1 MENNEI
7 LNQFIQIL
15 MPVLATFITG
25 VFTYIGN
32 KKKNAYQKKI
42 NDETAKTVVKDVV
55 RFVEQ
60 VYGDIH
66 GKEKL
71 QKAIEQVSIILQEK
85 GIKITETEIM
95 MLIESAV
102 YGLNEGL
109 NPKDVKDLI
118 NETKTEIQALNEAV
132 NELKTPTEIVEL
144 IDEITTKKQ
153 KIMLDRRI
161 FKWL

>member
-32 KKKNAYQKKI
+32 KIKNAYQKKI

-118 NETKTEIQALNEAV
+118 KETKTEIQALNEAV

-144 IDEITTKKQ
+144 IDENNNKETENNVG
-153 KIMLDRRI
+153 
-161 FKWL
+161 

>member
-32 KKKNAYQKKI
+32 KIKNAYQKKI

-144 IDEITTKKQ
+144 IDENNNKETENNVG
-153 KIMLDRRI
+153 
-161 FKWL
+161 

>member
-32 KKKNAYQKKI
+32 KIKNAYQKKI
-42 NDETAKTVVKDVV
+42 NDETAKAVVKDVV

-144 IDEITTKKQ
+144 IDENSDKETENNVG
-153 KIMLDRRI
+153 
-161 FKWL
+161 

>member
-32 KKKNAYQKKI
+32 KIKNAYQKKI

-102 YGLNEGL
+102 YELNEGL

-144 IDEITTKKQ
+144 IDENNNKETENNVG
-153 KIMLDRRI
+153 
-161 FKWL
+161 

>member
-32 KKKNAYQKKI
+32 KIKNAYQKKI

-60 VYGDIH
+60 VNGDIH

-144 IDEITTKKQ
+144 IDENNNKETENNVG
-153 KIMLDRRI
+153 
-161 FKWL
+161 

>member
-1 MENNEI
+1 MESNEV

-25 VFTYIGN
+25 LFTYIGN
-32 KKKNAYQKKI
+32 RLKNTYQKKI
-42 NDETAKTVVKDVV
+42 NDETAKAVVKDVV

-132 NELKTPTEIVEL
+132 NELKVTDEIVEVAE
-144 IDEITTKKQ
+144 D
-153 KIMLDRRI
+153 DNVAG
-161 FKWL
+161 

>member
-1 MENNEI
+1 
-7 LNQFIQIL
+7 

-32 KKKNAYQKKI
+32 KIKNAYQKKI

-144 IDEITTKKQ
+144 IDENNNKETENNVG
-153 KIMLDRRI
+153 
-161 FKWL
+161 

>member
-32 KKKNAYQKKI
+32 KIKNAYQKKI

-144 IDEITTKKQ
+144 IDENSDKETENNVG
-153 KIMLDRRI
+153 
-161 FKWL
+161 

>member
-32 KKKNAYQKKI
+32 KIKNAYQKKI

-118 NETKTEIQALNEAV
+118 NETKTEIQSL

-144 IDEITTKKQ
+144 IDENSNKETENNVG
-153 KIMLDRRI
+153 
-161 FKWL
+161 

>member
-32 KKKNAYQKKI
+32 KIKNAYQKKI

-144 IDEITTKKQ
+144 IDENSNKETENNVG
-153 KIMLDRRI
+153 
-161 FKWL
+161 

>member
-32 KKKNAYQKKI
+32 KIKNAYQKEI

-144 IDEITTKKQ
+144 IDENNNKETENNVG
-153 KIMLDRRI
+153 
-161 FKWL
+161 

>member
-32 KKKNAYQKKI
+32 KIKNAYQKKI

-144 IDEITTKKQ
+144 VDENSDKETENNVG
-153 KIMLDRRI
+153 
-161 FKWL
+161 

>member
-1 MENNEI
+1 MKDKINDLMKEI
-7 LNQFIQIL
+7 FAFAQI
-15 MPVLATFITG
+15 
-25 VFTYIGN
+25 
-32 KKKNAYQKKI
+32 KNAYQKKI

-144 IDEITTKKQ
+144 IDENSNKETENNVG
-153 KIMLDRRI
+153 
-161 FKWL
+161 